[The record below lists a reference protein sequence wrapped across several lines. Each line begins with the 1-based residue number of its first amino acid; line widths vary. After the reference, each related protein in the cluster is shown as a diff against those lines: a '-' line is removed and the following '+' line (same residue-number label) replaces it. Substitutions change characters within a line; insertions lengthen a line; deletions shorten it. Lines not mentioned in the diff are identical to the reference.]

1 MLLLQQSREVLHE
14 KQLNLEQNMGGV
26 RLNMEDIGIS
36 IK

>member
-14 KQLNLEQNMGGV
+14 KQLNLEQNMGEV